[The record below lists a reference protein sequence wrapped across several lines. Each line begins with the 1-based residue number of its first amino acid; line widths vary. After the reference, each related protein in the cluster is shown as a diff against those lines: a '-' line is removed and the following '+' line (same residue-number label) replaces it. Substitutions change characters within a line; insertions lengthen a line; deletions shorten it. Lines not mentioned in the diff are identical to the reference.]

1 MSTDLIPF
9 GQPYMQLWQST
20 SESPRDL
27 VPSAP
32 EDALQMLRACVS
44 SLATMN
50 QWEALIGPMAGAVLA
65 KAAADPEVYRQAG
78 YKKLGDFEKGEVTK
92 YCGRTRAYTYKG
104 AVECWPDAPLE
115 KLGKAG
121 FKNLQIAVAVARNRA
136 MSRGQRERLL
146 DQAISIRSVDEY
158 MSWVEE
164 ESNLSA
170 TGEVKAAGVTL
181 YGTKAMVQEFEEY
194 MEEPALA
201 EWAEAHKDTSKERDF
216 SSLRKVLAALQESQT
231 EWVNGNGQKSTSG
244 QRAAD

>member
-1 MSTDLIPF
+1 MATDLIPF

-65 KAAADPEVYRQAG
+65 KAAADPEVYKQAG
-78 YKKLGDFEKGEVTK
+78 YKKLGDFEKAEVTK

-136 MSRGQRERLL
+136 MSKQQRERLL
-146 DQAISIRSVDEY
+146 QQAIEIRSVDEY
-158 MSWVEE
+158 VTWVED
-164 ESNLSA
+164 ESGLSSPGE
-170 TGEVKAAGVTL
+170 TGLGSYKFVGKKARI
-181 YGTKAMVQEFEEY
+181 QELSEY
-194 MEEPALA
+194 MNEDGLKALA
-201 EWAEAHKDTSKERDF
+201 ESDDP
-216 SSLRKVLAALQESQT
+216 LDMVLAALQESQT
-231 EWVNGNGQKSTSG
+231 EWVNGNGKFTSG